1 MAAQVEATRLTG
13 LIFDPTYTGK
23 AIYGLREEIR
33 GGSFGPDDVVRLAA
47 LAGLSLSDAD
57 AEALVEALAAH
68 TEMVGPLFE
77 ARLED
82 EAIATTYDPRWR
94 V

>member
-1 MAAQVEATRLTG
+1 MSVPSSS
-13 LIFDPTYTGK
+13 FD
-23 AIYGLREEIR
+23 R
-33 GGSFGPDDVVRLAA
+33 DDVVRLAA

-57 AEALVEALAAH
+57 AEALVGALAAH

-77 ARLED
+77 ASLED

-94 V
+94 A